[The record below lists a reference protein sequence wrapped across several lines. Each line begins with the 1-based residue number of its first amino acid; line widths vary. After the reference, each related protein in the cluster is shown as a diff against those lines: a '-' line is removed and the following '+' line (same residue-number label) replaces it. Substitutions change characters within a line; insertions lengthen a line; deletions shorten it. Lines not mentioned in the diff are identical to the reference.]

1 MLSIP
6 SAMSGLTSYES
17 DTTVGVIRPDIE
29 NEGTLTFRI
38 KLQRLHF
45 QSSARSAKK
54 SNDFFGFI
62 RSFRQSP

>member
-29 NEGTLTFRI
+29 NEGTLLTE
-38 KLQRLHF
+38 
-45 QSSARSAKK
+45 
-54 SNDFFGFI
+54 SNFNSIIFN
-62 RSFRQSP
+62 RQHVVQKV